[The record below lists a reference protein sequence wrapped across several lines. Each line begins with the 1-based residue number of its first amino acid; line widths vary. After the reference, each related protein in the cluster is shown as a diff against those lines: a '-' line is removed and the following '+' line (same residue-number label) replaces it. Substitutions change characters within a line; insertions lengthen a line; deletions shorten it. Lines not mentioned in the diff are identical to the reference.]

1 MTQAVWKEVDEYLGD
16 LLVPE
21 DSALDAAVAANMAA
35 GLPPISVSPLQ
46 GKLLH
51 LLARIHGSTRILE
64 IGTLG
69 GYSTIWLA
77 RALPSDGRLI
87 TLELEARHADIAR
100 ANLERA
106 GVAGRVEIRLG
117 AALETLPRLAAENRG
132 PFDLVFID
140 ADKENTPGYFEWALK
155 LTRKGGLIVVDNVV
169 RKGEVANAATADEDV
184 RGIRQFLERAA
195 AEPRVQMTAI
205 QTVGVKGYD
214 GFALALV
221 IA

>member
-1 MTQAVWKEVDEYLGD
+1 MTQAIWKEVDEYLGD

-21 DSALDAAVAANMAA
+21 DPALDAAVAANAAA
-35 GLPPISVSPLQ
+35 GMPPISVSPLQ

-77 RALPSDGRLI
+77 RALPPDGRLI

-140 ADKENTPGYFEWALK
+140 ADKENTPGYFDWALK
-155 LTRKGGLIVVDNVV
+155 LTRKGSAIIVDNVV

-205 QTVGVKGYD
+205 QTVGIKGYD

>member
-1 MTQAVWKEVDEYLGD
+1 MSIWAIYLSRRIPLSTQRL
-16 LLVPE
+16 PPTR
-21 DSALDAAVAANMAA
+21 
-35 GLPPISVSPLQ
+35 PPISVSPLQ

-77 RALPSDGRLI
+77 RALPPDGRLI

-117 AALETLPRLAAENRG
+117 AALETLPRLAAEKRG

-140 ADKENTPGYFEWALK
+140 ADKENTPGSFDWALK
-155 LTRKGGLIVVDNVV
+155 LTRKGSVIIVDNVV

-205 QTVGVKGYD
+205 QTVGIKDYD